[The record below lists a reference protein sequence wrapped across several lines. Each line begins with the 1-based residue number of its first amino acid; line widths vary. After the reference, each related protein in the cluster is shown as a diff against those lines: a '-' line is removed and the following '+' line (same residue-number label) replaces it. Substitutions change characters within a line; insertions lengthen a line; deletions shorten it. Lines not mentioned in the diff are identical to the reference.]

1 METAGRLQT
10 SALTEHTEQA
20 SPSIVTPEV
29 SVEALGAICLH
40 ITENRGAESSRTL
53 AALLRA
59 LYLDGSMFSF
69 SSLDSLGPV
78 SRANAEILIRTRIWE
93 TIGIEVLE
101 QAYEL
106 VRDFE
111 FPAAAPGFVEGPI
124 ESPSEPPTLE
134 EEAEE
139 FMTGEDEI
147 VTPPAAA
154 SRQAKGQRLALVTGP
169 DSVAAPEPVAAP
181 QPAAVVAQQSAHA
194 SKVSL
199 GKKLLYAAVSLAAIG
214 MVAFIFA

>member
-10 SALTEHTEQA
+10 EPTEQA
-20 SPSIVTPEV
+20 LPNVVTPEV
-29 SVEALGAICLH
+29 SVEALRAICLH

-69 SSLDSLGPV
+69 SSLDTLGPV

-93 TIGIEVLE
+93 TIGIDVLE

-111 FPAAAPGFVEGPI
+111 FPAGASGSVNGPI
-124 ESPSEPPTLE
+124 ESQSEPPTLE

-139 FMTGEDEI
+139 LVTGEDQI
-147 VTPPAAA
+147 VTPPTAA
-154 SRQAKGQRLALVTGP
+154 SRQAKGQRLALVAGP
-169 DSVAAPEPVAAP
+169 ESVAASEVATAP
-181 QPAAVVAQQSAHA
+181 QPAAVFAQK

-199 GKKLLYAAVSLAAIG
+199 GKKLLYAAVSLAAIA